1 MALSYIIDFSLFA
14 MNWHVVDFSTFRRFL
29 GGVLALGRFWG
40 AVMGSLYRSIFGAN
54 VADFRL

>member
-1 MALSYIIDFSLFA
+1 MIPSLFKVVL
-14 MNWHVVDFSTFRRFL
+14 MNRHVVDFSTFHRFL
-29 GGVLALGRFWG
+29 GGVLAGPLGRFLG